1 MLAEADFCVIG
12 GGIAG
17 VSVAALLS
25 AEANVVV
32 LEAED
37 TIGYHSTGRSAA
49 MYIAN
54 YGPPAI
60 RVMTRLSGPVFEHPA
75 EITEIPLL
83 SPRGELI
90 VAREDEIPALED
102 YLDGS
107 EGMERIDV
115 ATAIG
120 LMPVLNPEHIVAAAY
135 ESGASDIDVAA
146 LFQGYAAMLRR
157 QGGKIIT
164 RAGVSNLAW
173 EKERWRIDTHQGEV
187 SAPVLINA
195 AGAWADQVASLAGL
209 VSKGIQPMRRSAA
222 LVPPPEGYDISHWPL
237 VASASEDWYS
247 RPDAG
252 KLMISPADEDPVEAQ
267 DIHPDEMVLA
277 MGIDRFEKA
286 TTCKVTRVSHRWAGL
301 RSFAP
306 DHNPVVGFDP
316 DHHSFFWLAGQGGYG
331 IQTSPAMARY
341 ACDLLTG
348 NTPIP
353 DITTRDAM
361 SPSRF
366 SEKART

>member
-1 MLAEADFCVIG
+1 MLAEADFCIIG

-17 VSVAALLS
+17 ISTAALLS
-25 AEANVVV
+25 AEAKVVV

-37 TIGYHSTGRSAA
+37 TIGFHSTGRSAA

-60 RVMTRLSGPVFEHPA
+60 REMTRLSGPVFENPA
-75 EITEIPLL
+75 EITEARLL

-90 VAREDEIPALED
+90 IAREDEIPALES
-102 YLDGS
+102 YLEGS
-107 EGMERIDV
+107 DGMERIDAAAAV
-115 ATAIG
+115 T
-120 LMPVLNPEHIVAAAY
+120 LMPSLNPENISAAAY
-135 ESGASDIDVAA
+135 EPGASDINVAA

-157 QGGKIIT
+157 QGGQILT
-164 RAGVSNLAW
+164 RAGVKGLIW
-173 EKERWRIDTHQGEV
+173 EKGRWLIDTHQGKV
-187 SAPVLINA
+187 SAKVIVNA
-195 AGAWADQVASLAGL
+195 AGAWADQIASMADLTPL
-209 VSKGIQPMRRSAA
+209 DIQPMRRSAV
-222 LVPPPEGYDISHWPL
+222 LIPPPDGHDISQWPL
-237 VASASEDWYS
+237 VASASEDWYC

-252 KLMISPADEDPVEAQ
+252 KLMVSPADEDPVEAQ

-286 TTCKVTRVSHRWAGL
+286 TTCQVKRVSHRWAGL

-306 DHNPVVGFDP
+306 DRNPVVGFDH
-316 DHHSFFWLAGQGGYG
+316 DHHGFFWLAGQGGYG

-341 ACDLLTG
+341 AFDLLLG
-348 NTPIP
+348 NTPMP
-353 DITTRDAM
+353 DSAARDAM

-366 SEKART
+366 SER

>member
-1 MLAEADFCVIG
+1 MLAEADFCIIG

-17 VSVAALLS
+17 ISLGALL
-25 AEANVVV
+25 AADARVVV

-37 TIGYHSTGRSAA
+37 TIGFHSTGRSAA
-49 MYIAN
+49 MFIAN

-60 RVMTRLSGPVFEHPA
+60 RAMTRLSGPVFENPD
-75 EITEIPLL
+75 EITDTPLL

-90 VAREDEIPALED
+90 VAREDEMGALEA

-107 EGMERIDV
+107 EGMERIDPL
-115 ATAIG
+115 AALE
-120 LMPVLNPEHIVAAAY
+120 LMPILNPDLLCGAAY
-135 ESGASDIDVAA
+135 EAGASDINVAG

-157 QGGKIIT
+157 RGGEIRTRAEVLGLRWQEGQWLLDTKSGQVRARVVVNAAGGWADMVAG
-164 RAGVSNLAW
+164 RAGV
-173 EKERWRIDTHQGEV
+173 T
-187 SAPVLINA
+187 PM
-195 AGAWADQVASLAGL
+195 
-209 VSKGIQPMRRSAA
+209 GIQPKRRSAV
-222 LVPPPEGYDISHWPL
+222 LIPPPDGHDINHWPL
-237 VASASEDWYS
+237 VASACEDWYC

-286 TTCKVTRVSHRWAGL
+286 TTCRVTRVTHSWAGL

-306 DHNPVVGFDP
+306 DHNPVVGFDA
-316 DHHSFFWLAGQGGYG
+316 DHEGFFWLAGQGGYG

-341 ACDLLTG
+341 AADLLLDKA
-348 NTPIP
+348 PLP
-353 DITTRDAM
+353 DAGTCASM
-361 SPSRF
+361 SPARF
-366 SEKART
+366 ASKG